1 MKKGKKVFNGFL
13 IVGLCLLLL
22 VIGAMLFIGDWLNPN
37 PEKVLSR
44 MERRDPQRAQE
55 ILDCYAGDLEQI
67 AAATE
72 FLELGERYGYSLN
85 VSSTYYEKQL
95 QEMPSELSEAL
106 RQMEQK
112 FPECEESLELCQGQ
126 IGVWITNDGGGFSF
140 LCYPGDKLIRG
151 SVFFDDGN
159 GRGVRRHDMGGGWEL
174 QMYYAPK
181 G

>member
-55 ILDCYAGDLEQI
+55 ILDRYAGDLEQI

-72 FLELGERYGYSLN
+72 FLESGEQYVYSLN
-85 VSSTYYEKQL
+85 YPDVYGERL
-95 QEMPSELSEAL
+95 QEMPSELREAL

-140 LCYPGDKLIRG
+140 LCYPGDKLISG
-151 SVFFDDGN
+151 SVFFDNGS